1 MPSRPPPPP
10 SRGSSRP
17 PRSRAP
23 DSARAKPGRRFSSS
37 KDATT
42 KKKVAPS
49 KKLAASKKLAPP
61 KKRASKARSLPEEQ
75 AKKPAAV
82 AKAPTGMA
90 PEEYLARAMSART
103 AKSRGLWARRGLA
116 ARARIDRET
125 HALLLRQVYLAHFE
139 QREFQ
144 AAFDLIHA
152 SLRLGALKFADVLHH
167 DAARAAAALGDIER
181 AARHLRRAARVGPP
195 SNRALHWWTL
205 GSYYLLA
212 GRNAEAVG
220 ALERAARWGT
230 RDKPLYQGHLAL
242 AKLAMGEEGLD
253 TDTLIER
260 LASVPAGQ
268 GYGRFVLGMLSFHE
282 RRFSAA
288 RSYLQAFIDRTEQ
301 GPAVRSVALDGELAC
316 ARRTL
321 VTLGVAP
328 KRQTLPGR
336 GAGSR

>member
-1 MPSRPPPPP
+1 MPSRPPPPSHGAGRSP
-10 SRGSSRP
+10 RSRP
-17 PRSRAP
+17 PDSSRV
-23 DSARAKPGRRFSSS
+23 KPARRFPSPKES
-37 KDATT
+37 AP
-42 KKKVAPS
+42 KKKVAGS

-61 KKRASKARSLPEEQ
+61 KKRASKEARPEAR
-75 AKKPAAV
+75 AKKPTV
-82 AKAPTGMA
+82 SAKAPPAMA
-90 PEEYLARAMSART
+90 PEEYLARAMGART

-139 QREFQ
+139 QREFR

-152 SLRLGALKFADVLHH
+152 SLRLGALKFEDVLHH
-167 DAARAAAALGDIER
+167 DAARAAAALGDIDR

-205 GSYYLLA
+205 GSYYWLA
-212 GRNAEAVG
+212 GRNAEAIG

-242 AKLAMGEEGLD
+242 ARIAMGEEGLD
-253 TDTLIER
+253 TQALIER
-260 LASVPAGQ
+260 LAAVPAGQ
-268 GYGRFVLGMLSFHE
+268 GYGRFVLGMLSFHD
-282 RRFSAA
+282 RRFAAA
-288 RSYLQAFIDRTEQ
+288 RSFLQAFIERTEQ
-301 GPAVRSVALDGELAC
+301 GPPVRSVALDGELAC

-328 KRQTLPGR
+328 KRQAVPGR